1 MNLTGT
7 LFSESIQT
15 QKNVQCTVPLKHVNK
30 VQNQA
35 QRLYGVRSWRMVVLE
50 GLGREP
56 EGASVSVM
64 FCSVSRCG
72 CLQGSF
78 LGVKFIGLCLG
89 SEHLGNFTKY
99 LLNT

>member
-1 MNLTGT
+1 MLNYNWIRVLRAICFAG
-7 LFSESIQT
+7 LAVILILAFT
-15 QKNVQCTVPLKHVNK
+15 Q
-30 VQNQA
+30 
-35 QRLYGVRSWRMVVLE
+35 
-50 GLGREP
+50 P